1 MLKILES
8 IVDMKELVN
17 LNNINYVYVYKFR
30 IVEYGWL
37 LFKVRIFLLWFI
49 LEKIN
54 NEIIV

>member
-1 MLKILES
+1 MNILEG

-37 LFKVRIFLLWFI
+37 LFKIRIFLLWFI
-49 LEKIN
+49 FEKIN
-54 NEIIV
+54 NEIII